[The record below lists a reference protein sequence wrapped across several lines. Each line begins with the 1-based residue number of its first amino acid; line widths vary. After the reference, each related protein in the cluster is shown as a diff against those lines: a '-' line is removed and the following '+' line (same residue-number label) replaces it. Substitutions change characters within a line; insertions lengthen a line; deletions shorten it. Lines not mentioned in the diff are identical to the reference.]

1 MFEMQLRGNNA
12 KQLFDTLTKKDKLFQ
27 NNITKIDANNP
38 EKLQNHINQL
48 KTEIENFKTNN
59 KENAA
64 DSPMCKKLLDTIKNT
79 PDAKKE
85 FDEYVKKEYSK
96 AQRAYCFNI
105 K

>member
-12 KQLFDTLTKKDKLFQ
+12 KQLLNTLTEKDKLFQ

-38 EKLQNHINQL
+38 EKLQKHINQL
-48 KTEIENFKTNN
+48 KTEIENFKTIN
-59 KENAA
+59 KENVA
-64 DSPMCKKLLDTIKNT
+64 DSPICKKLFDTIKIT
-79 PDAKKE
+79 PNAEKE

-96 AQRAYCFNI
+96 AQRAYYFNI